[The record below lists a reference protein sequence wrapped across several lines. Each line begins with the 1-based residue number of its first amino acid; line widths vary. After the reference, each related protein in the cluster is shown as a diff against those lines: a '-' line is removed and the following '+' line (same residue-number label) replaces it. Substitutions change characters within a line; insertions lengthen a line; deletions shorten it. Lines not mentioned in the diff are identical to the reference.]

1 MKCVEVWKIYIY
13 LLRGVVLQ
21 LDDDEGDANDGGPE
35 DDQQLY
41 RPSKFMPKYYGQ
53 YINISYVELNSSKLA
68 IIDVFTS
75 SSHNPMQARV
85 ASTGWTDASAMFS
98 DISIH

>member
-1 MKCVEVWKIYIY
+1 M
-13 LLRGVVLQ
+13 Q
-21 LDDDEGDANDGGPE
+21 LDDDGGDANDGGPE

-53 YINISYVELNSSKLA
+53 YIIISYVELNSSKLA
-68 IIDVFTS
+68 VFTT
-75 SSHNPMQARV
+75 SSHYPMQAQV
-85 ASTGWTDASAMFS
+85 ASTSLTNASAMFS